1 MKIWKNMCLCFFK
14 WRKLSVLLLRATGP
28 CPYRRGTW
36 WGQRP
41 TVWALT
47 PRGWNTCLHP
57 SQEWASDLTLGV
69 SEANGAGESPAFGP
83 LSCLAMVPMP
93 WDPELWILLGAQDR
107 LLAHSWRSW
116 CYSCCFCS
124 SRVWNSLETQ
134 TVDSKLMLLFWQRPK
149 PPRCFLL
156 TIGSGRTQCFV
167 RLSSEFQLQQLTR
180 VCLTHLSVSIEMI
193 LSSCKVA
200 FLSRIMTQ
208 AVKKRTVCSL
218 PQLTCVNYSGNFM
231 CNYSVHLIMLFA
243 WSQIYSQL
251 SVAQSGNLP
260 CRSRRKK

>member
-1 MKIWKNMCLCFFK
+1 M
-14 WRKLSVLLLRATGP
+14 VLGSHQLLDHFPALRWCP
-28 CPYRRGTW
+28 CHG
-36 WGQRP
+36 
-41 TVWALT
+41 
-47 PRGWNTCLHP
+47 
-57 SQEWASDLTLGV
+57 TLG
-69 SEANGAGESPAFGP
+69 SGFCSG
-83 LSCLAMVPMP
+83 LRTDC
-93 WDPELWILLGAQDR
+93 
-107 LLAHSWRSW
+107 WRSW
-116 CYSCCFCS
+116 CCSCCFCS

-134 TVDSKLMLLFWQRPK
+134 TVDSKLKLLFWQRPK

-200 FLSRIMTQ
+200 FLSRITTQ

-243 WSQIYSQL
+243 
-251 SVAQSGNLP
+251 
-260 CRSRRKK
+260 